1 MINFTPLLRVAANR
15 RLNQIQ
21 TLKPIEQQQKT
32 LLELVHKARSTKF
45 GLDHKFAK
53 IKSVSEY
60 QQAVQLRRYE
70 DFWYDYWQ
78 PTYPKLINCTWPG
91 QVPFFCVSSGTSV
104 GSAKNIPCT
113 HEMIAA
119 NTKAGF
125 DLLCWHLHNRPS
137 SQIGQGSTFFLGGST
152 ALDEITKGVFSGDL
166 SGIQALKTP
175 WWIKKRYF
183 PPPHLALLSDWNEKI
198 NKLSVASLKY
208 NVTLLGG
215 VPSWLLIFIDVIGK
229 HLNLNRPLLLEN
241 IYPNLELLV
250 HGGVNFGPYKR
261 QFDQLMSNSKAETR
275 EVYPASEGF
284 IALADRGYGEGLRM
298 NLDHGLFFEFIPVDQ
313 LDSAQPTRH
322 WIGNIETDLNYAL
335 VLTTCSGLWSYII
348 GDTVKFIERDPPRI
362 LITGRTSYSLSA
374 FGEHLIGIEI
384 EECVTKSA
392 ETHNININDYSVGA
406 VFPTPP
412 EPLGYHLY
420 VVECTELVSIEKFN
434 YFLKTLDTLLQERN
448 EDYRAHRAE
457 GFGMKQPNGIMVPP
471 GTFKAWMTQRGK
483 LGGQNKVPRIIND
496 KSLFDSLCSFAQSR
510 LNQR

>member
-1 MINFTPLLRVAANR
+1 
-15 RLNQIQ
+15 
-21 TLKPIEQQQKT
+21 
-32 LLELVHKARSTKF
+32 
-45 GLDHKFAK
+45 
-53 IKSVSEY
+53 
-60 QQAVQLRRYE
+60 
-70 DFWYDYWQ
+70 
-78 PTYPKLINCTWPG
+78 
-91 QVPFFCVSSGTSV
+91 
-104 GSAKNIPCT
+104 
-113 HEMIAA
+113 
-119 NTKAGF
+119 
-125 DLLCWHLHNRPS
+125 
-137 SQIGQGSTFFLGGST
+137 
-152 ALDEITKGVFSGDL
+152 
-166 SGIQALKTP
+166 
-175 WWIKKRYF
+175 
-183 PPPHLALLSDWNEKI
+183 
-198 NKLSVASLKY
+198 
-208 NVTLLGG
+208 
-215 VPSWLLIFIDVIGK
+215 
-229 HLNLNRPLLLEN
+229 LEN